1 MKSLFLFIVLAREE
15 IAERSFTVTLTSMFF
30 SLKILELEIF
40 TFEFSIYRSIFKQ
53 TRLEWLDIK
62 VGFEEL
68 TEV

>member
-1 MKSLFLFIVLAREE
+1 M
-15 IAERSFTVTLTSMFF
+15 AEGSFTDTLTSMLF
-30 SLKILELEIF
+30 SLYKILELEIF
-40 TFEFSIYRSIFKQ
+40 TFEFSICRSIFKQ